1 VGTTRNVELIVVA
14 IIAVLVVAV
23 VAWMLV
29 RRSSARTEARREEA
43 TQHRD
48 LAEVARLEADAKAAA
63 AEEQAARARKEQFLA
78 EHQHIEAQAAHETVV
93 DLERQADEID
103 PDVDLAA
110 EERDDVDVDE
120 GSQPRSTT

>member
-1 VGTTRNVELIVVA
+1 
-14 IIAVLVVAV
+14 VLVVAL

-43 TQHRD
+43 SQHRD

-63 AEEQAARARKEQFLA
+63 AEEQAARARKEQLLA
-78 EHQHIEAQAAHETVV
+78 QHQHIEAQTAHETVV

-110 EERDDVDVDE
+110 EERDDSADVDA
-120 GSQPRSTT
+120 GSQSRPTT